1 MAVAE
6 ETIFTTDG
14 LDVRPLRCPLEGGL
28 TSVSIKPNKTYG
40 GEGEIFLAISNIP
53 DLRKA
58 LKLAEKLAKGEKEQW
73 I

>member
-1 MAVAE
+1 MSVAE
-6 ETIFTTDG
+6 EKIFTTDG

-40 GEGEIFLAISNIP
+40 GEGEIFLAVHNIP

-58 LKLAEKLAKGEKEQW
+58 LKLAEKHAKGDKDKW